1 MEDPMRKNVRAV
13 AATITVAS
21 YALLAAMAFVAG
33 RALPAGPEAAIQL
46 INPFELMERERFA
59 GPRVRGLF
67 DGLLRAGDC

>member
-1 MEDPMRKNVRAV
+1 MRKNVRAV

-46 INPFELMERERFA
+46 INPFELMER
-59 GPRVRGLF
+59 VRDLPAQEF
-67 DGLLRAGDC
+67 EDFSTVY